1 MHPETINEKT
11 KSVLAKIAKLDFING
26 FYLAGGT
33 ALAIQLGH
41 RESVDL
47 DFFSNKKFYV
57 QGLKSQLSQVGNLEV
72 DYEDEDT
79 LNGMLDEVKISFF
92 YYGYG
97 RIFDLIEY
105 EGIFLASERDIA
117 AMKIDTIS
125 SRGNKKD
132 FVDVYFLLKKYSL
145 DQLVGFFEK
154 KYKNIRYNKL
164 HILKSLVYFED
175 ADSDPDPLLLVDFD
189 WEESKVFLESEVK
202 KMTEPSRL

>member
-11 KSVLAKIAKLDFING
+11 KSVLAKIAELDFIND

-41 RESVDL
+41 RASIDL
-47 DFFSNKKFYV
+47 DFFSSKKFSV
-57 QGLKSQLSQVGNLEV
+57 QSLKSQLSRAGNLAV

-92 YYGYG
+92 HYGYDQ
-97 RIFDLIEY
+97 IFNLIGY

-125 SRGNKKD
+125 SRGSKKD

-145 DQLVGFFEK
+145 DQLFGFFEK
-154 KYKNIRYNKL
+154 KYENIRYNKL

-189 WEESKVFLESEVK
+189 WEESKIFLVGEVK
-202 KMTEPSRL
+202 KMTGMDWQ

>member
-175 ADSDPDPLLLVDFD
+175 ADSDPDPLMLVDFD
-189 WEESKVFLESEVK
+189 WGKSKIFLVGEVK
-202 KMTEPSRL
+202 KMTGMDWQ